1 MNATVTSFLRKI
13 ERRQERKRVDNIM
26 RRVTTAELLQ
36 AYIDASSVQR
46 QRRSETDAILQ
57 RIAVAE
63 LLQAYIDT
71 LSN

>member
-1 MNATVTSFLRKI
+1 MNATITSFLRKI

-46 QRRSETDAILQ
+46 QRRSETE